1 MLEPWQVVGSTISY
15 EDRWLKVQSDQCLTS
30 TGKLIEPYHVLQ
42 YPTWVNVVALTADA
56 EIILARQY
64 RHGAKSIL
72 IELPGGAMELSDS
85 SPEAAIRR
93 ELQEETGFTEGQWF
107 HTGSTYANPANQN
120 NSVQFFLAIDVQQ
133 SQVMNADDNEEI
145 EVIHE
150 GFVEFLRQI
159 WNGTVQ
165 LQGLHVAAIHFSV
178 HFILIS
184 QQPSLT
190 TLRQCLRNE
199 LFRN

>member
-1 MLEPWQVVGSTISY
+1 MIPLNQLALPLLLLLSHKILFADKLLVVQLDDNLSHNL
-15 EDRWLKVQSDQCLTS
+15 RACLS
-30 TGKLIEPYHVLQ
+30 K
-42 YPTWVNVVALTADA
+42 
-56 EIILARQY
+56 
-64 RHGAKSIL
+64 
-72 IELPGGAMELSDS
+72 
-85 SPEAAIRR
+85 
-93 ELQEETGFTEGQWF
+93 EETGFTEGQWF

-120 NSVQFFLAIDVQQ
+120 NSVQLFLAIDVQQ